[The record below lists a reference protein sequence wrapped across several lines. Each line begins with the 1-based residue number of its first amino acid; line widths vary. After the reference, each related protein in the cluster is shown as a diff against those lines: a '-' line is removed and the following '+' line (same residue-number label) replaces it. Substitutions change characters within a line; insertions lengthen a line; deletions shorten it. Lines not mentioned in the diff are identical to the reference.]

1 MLINLKQHKSEKN
14 ESSRG
19 GGQAMMTSIFVQR
32 RGLSRDDAG
41 EGGGLKWIFFDDV
54 NCERPHIVIK

>member
-14 ESSRG
+14 ESSRGG

-41 EGGGLKWIFFDDV
+41 ERGGGG
-54 NCERPHIVIK
+54 

>member
-41 EGGGLKWIFFDDV
+41 EGGVKMDIF
-54 NCERPHIVIK
+54 